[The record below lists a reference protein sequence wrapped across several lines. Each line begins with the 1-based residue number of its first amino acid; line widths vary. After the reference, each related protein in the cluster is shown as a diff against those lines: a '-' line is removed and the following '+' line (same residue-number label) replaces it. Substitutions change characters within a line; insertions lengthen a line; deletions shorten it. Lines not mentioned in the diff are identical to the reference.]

1 MLLAETGTIVR
12 ALPQGAVM
20 EIKMR
25 RQDGS
30 ALILEIAGDRP
41 DLAKYAREARMDGT
55 ETLVRYTS
63 DGRIVGF
70 AQTSDAIAA

>member
-12 ALPQGAVM
+12 ALPQGAILEV
-20 EIKMR
+20 KMR

-30 ALILEIAGDRP
+30 ALILEIAADRA
-41 DLAKYAREARMDGT
+41 DLVKYAREARMDGT

-70 AQTSDAIAA
+70 AQASNAIAA